1 MTIAELKAAK
11 LRGLA
16 YELSVLADEVEQPSR
31 CTQRSERLIAD
42 GERIAAETRAVF
54 RG

>member
-1 MTIAELKAAK
+1 MNTARLKAAK
-11 LRGLA
+11 LRTLA
-16 YELSVLADEVEQPSR
+16 YDLSLLADEVEQPSR
-31 CTQRSERLIAD
+31 STQRSDRLIAD

>member
-1 MTIAELKAAK
+1 MTSAELKAAK
-11 LRGLA
+11 LRTLA
-16 YELSVLADEVEQPSR
+16 HDLSLLADEVEQPSR
-31 CTQRSERLIAD
+31 SMQRSDRLIAD